1 MYYITYRDVN
11 MVKKSMKDMLSMSV
25 KSEQETINN
34 KLVNFNDK
42 ANKFDKADKF
52 FEDELV
58 NKVKSD
64 TVVKDLFSF
73 PKYDYEIIGN
83 SIDRALDN
91 KTHMN
96 KSEIVRAALILL
108 QNLNNEEF
116 KKAISKVEK
125 IKRGRK

>member
-52 FEDELV
+52 FEDEVV

-108 QNLNNEEF
+108 KDLNNEEF